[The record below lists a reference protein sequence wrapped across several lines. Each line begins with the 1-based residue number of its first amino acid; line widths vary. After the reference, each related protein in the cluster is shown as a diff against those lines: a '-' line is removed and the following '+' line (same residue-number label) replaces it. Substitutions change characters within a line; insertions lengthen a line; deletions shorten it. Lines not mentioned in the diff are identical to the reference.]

1 VIQVGHTA
9 RVKNLDAVENFGI
22 RWHKIKVD

>member
-1 VIQVGHTA
+1 VARTA

-22 RWHKIKVD
+22 RWHKLSVD